1 MRDRSVVETWSY
13 LTKEIQKSYPDLAYL
28 HMTEPRADLIDEHS
42 VNKID
47 PLGHFRQSWK
57 EPFISASRY
66 SDAVE
71 STFDMVKKIGDLI
84 ACGHAFIDKPNL
96 MIRLLNN
103 QPLFVRIMPQNI
115 SITLLSYK

>member
-28 HMTEPRADLIDEHS
+28 HITEPQADLINRYS

-57 EPFISASRY
+57 EPFISTSGY
-66 SDAVE
+66 SDAIE
-71 STFDMVKKIGDLI
+71 NSLI
-84 ACGHAFIDKPNL
+84 WLK
-96 MIRLLNN
+96 R
-103 QPLFVRIMPQNI
+103 
-115 SITLLSYK
+115 